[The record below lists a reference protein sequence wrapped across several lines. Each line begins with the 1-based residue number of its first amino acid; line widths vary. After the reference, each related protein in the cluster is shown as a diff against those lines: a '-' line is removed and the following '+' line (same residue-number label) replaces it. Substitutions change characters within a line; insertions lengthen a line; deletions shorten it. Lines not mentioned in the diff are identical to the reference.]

1 MYHGRMTDKEATV
14 RMRVSLRDEMVAR
27 LKKQAEA
34 TGRSIE
40 QVIEE
45 TLVSY
50 YKRLDE
56 AQSAAESDHG

>member
-1 MYHGRMTDKEATV
+1 
-14 RMRVSLRDEMVAR
+14 MRVSLRDEMVAR